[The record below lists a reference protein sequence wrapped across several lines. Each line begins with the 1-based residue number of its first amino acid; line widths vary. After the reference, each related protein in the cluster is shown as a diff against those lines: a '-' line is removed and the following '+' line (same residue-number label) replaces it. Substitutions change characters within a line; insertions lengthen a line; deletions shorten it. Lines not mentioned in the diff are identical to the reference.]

1 MFIMINYI
9 DHNCCFCAIMKK
21 KYNDYI
27 TVTKMTRLRLKKYEI
42 MLAAKFYNFFTEK
55 KCKILTFRLGSYS
68 ST

>member
-27 TVTKMTRLRLKKYEI
+27 TVTKMTRLRLKKI
-42 MLAAKFYNFFTEK
+42 
-55 KCKILTFRLGSYS
+55 
-68 ST
+68 